1 MVKDAFALSPI
12 TARAVQPSEEDYEAI
27 SEAFME
33 TARGR
38 WFLGEYAKRNRNADT
53 RMVLDAVAR
62 IEQSLTAQ
70 KQQDTDDRLAR
81 ALTSIK
87 AVIEEARNAA
97 SAAIDGMALE
107 QSVAPV
113 RKGARIMKEIS
124 WRWREIGA
132 DGRICDLID
141 QQVAAIEASCD
152 QLGAIDP
159 RTALSAAFEPIMR
172 RLAQLDERDDAPV
185 DAATVRERAP
195 PPPSPSP
202 NVADEVTQA
211 AAEKTEGAAAEVAP
225 EASIDGAEAGS
236 EFAAP
241 TAEIAETAAAQ
252 IAAAE
257 TVAPIA
263 ESATGAV
270 LESMEMSAEAADTHD
285 EAVLDLIA
293 MEMAVV
299 DPVDDEEEQENQIAE
314 TTAAALEM
322 VAPGPE
328 LSVAR
333 EIAPATPAMASPIDA
348 AQLARIEELAPA
360 LQETMARA
368 MEPSPAPLQ
377 PELAALQPMME
388 RFAERP
394 SMPRT
399 QPSPESLAQAILKAS
414 PEPSLGSVVIAS
426 GIIRKPISA
435 SDPLASLRRLTQA
448 EKIALFS

>member
-1 MVKDAFALSPI
+1 MAKDAFALSPI

-53 RMVLDAVAR
+53 RMVLDAVER
-62 IEQSLTAQ
+62 IEQSLTSQ
-70 KQQDTDDRLAR
+70 KQQDTDNKLAA
-81 ALTSIK
+81 ALTAIK

-97 SAAIDGMALE
+97 SAAIDAMALE
-107 QSVAPV
+107 ESVAPV

-152 QLGAIDP
+152 QIGAIDP
-159 RTALSAAFEPIMR
+159 RTALSAAFELITL
-172 RLAQLDERDDAPV
+172 RLAQFDQRDDAPV
-185 DAATVRERAP
+185 DRAAAREPAARAAP
-195 PPPSPSP
+195 APSPSSII
-202 NVADEVTQA
+202 ADEVTQA
-211 AAEKTEGAAAEVAP
+211 AAEKTESPATKTAP
-225 EASIDGAEAGS
+225 ETSIKTAEAIAES
-236 EFAAP
+236 AAP
-241 TAEIAETAAAQ
+241 IAGIAETARPE

-257 TVAPIA
+257 ALEPVAEGASEAPF
-263 ESATGAV
+263 EST
-270 LESMEMSAEAADTHD
+270 EMSAEAADAHD

-299 DPVDDEEEQENQIAE
+299 DSVDDEEAQEGQIAATATPHPE
-314 TTAAALEM
+314 TTAAAAKM
-322 VAPGPE
+322 VAPESE
-328 LSVAR
+328 LPAV
-333 EIAPATPAMASPIDA
+333 EETAPATSSIKATPPSRIE
-348 AQLARIEELAPA
+348 QLAPT
-360 LQETMARA
+360 LQETIARA
-368 MEPSPAPLQ
+368 MEPAPLQ
-377 PELAALQPMME
+377 PVME
-388 RFAERP
+388 MVAERP

-399 QPSPESLAQAILKAS
+399 QPSTESLAQAILEAS

-448 EKIALFS
+448 EKVALFS